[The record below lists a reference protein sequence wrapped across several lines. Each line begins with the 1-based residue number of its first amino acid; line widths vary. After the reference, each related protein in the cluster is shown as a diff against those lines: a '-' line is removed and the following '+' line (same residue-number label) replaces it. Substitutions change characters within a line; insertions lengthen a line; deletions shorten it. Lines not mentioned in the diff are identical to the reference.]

1 MDESNFDRL
10 LDRYVSGKVTPQE
23 KRKIEAW
30 FEVRKSRGDENAQ
43 LTDQEAEQLFQKIT
57 SNINNEQE
65 IRSLRPQTSKRK
77 RTRLIVGIA
86 ASIVALISI
95 AAVMLNYDSLI
106 TRQTAN
112 ATQQLILNDGS
123 IVWLRGS
130 SSFNY
135 YEAED
140 GSRHGILNGE
150 ALFEIAKDP
159 LHPFTIK
166 HSNYSITVLG
176 TSFNLR
182 AVSDILELMVLTGK
196 VRLTTSYDSTG
207 VLVQHLETVRIAGS
221 MAIEKSTFSE
231 KVVSNLVA
239 DTQYD
244 MNFTNANMQSVAD
257 RLSKKFNVEFEF
269 TNDKI
274 ANCLVTADFT
284 DHSLESTTA
293 MLADVLNADFKRE
306 GKVIVVKGPGCD

>member
-10 LDRYVSGKVTPQE
+10 LDRYVSGKVTPLE

-30 FEVRKSRGDENAQ
+30 FEVLKSRGDENAK
-43 LTDQEAEQLFQKIT
+43 LSDQEAEQLFQKIT
-57 SNINNEQE
+57 ANIDNEDE

-77 RTRLIVGIA
+77 RTQFLVGIA
-86 ASIVALISI
+86 ASILALMSI
-95 AAVMLNYDSLI
+95 TAILLNYDSLI
-106 TRQTAN
+106 TGHPAN
-112 ATQQLILNDGS
+112 STQQLILKDGS
-123 IVWLRGS
+123 IVWLRGA

-135 YEAED
+135 YEAKD
-140 GSRHGILNGE
+140 GSRHGVLNGE

-182 AVSDILELMVLTGK
+182 AVRDSLELMVLTGK

-207 VLVQHLETVRIAGS
+207 VLVQHLETVRLAGS

-244 MNFTNANMQSVAD
+244 MNFTNTDMQSVAD
-257 RLSKKFNVEFEF
+257 RLSKKFNVKFEF
-269 TNDKI
+269 SNGKI
-274 ANCLVTADFT
+274 GKCLVTADFT

-306 GKVIVVKGPGCD
+306 GKVIVVNGPGCD